1 MDWFLWLFGFLG
13 EAILFAVLIYRR
25 KWKEFPAFT
34 ALFGFQ
40 DALSIIIF
48 LIYKSISNLLYERI
62 YYSSEILNFIL
73 QLWIVWD
80 VLRTVMR
87 PTGTWLR
94 DAWKQFVPGGT
105 VGLLLAA
112 ALTWMISP
120 PTLNVLELLR
130 ARGDLFTDL
139 VFCELLIM
147 MLLTAKRLGLG
158 FRNHVFALVLGWSFL
173 SIAAI
178 AVDLSHDYF
187 GAHFQ
192 YDTLERLYKF
202 LLLPT
207 LVYWIIQFWL
217 EEPAR
222 QELPPEMRAYILALH
237 QRVNKDID
245 RLGAQ
250 R

>member
-1 MDWFLWLFGFLG
+1 
-13 EAILFAVLIYRR
+13 
-25 KWKEFPAFT
+25 
-34 ALFGFQ
+34 
-40 DALSIIIF
+40 
-48 LIYKSISNLLYERI
+48 
-62 YYSSEILNFIL
+62 
-73 QLWIVWD
+73 
-80 VLRTVMR
+80 
-87 PTGTWLR
+87 
-94 DAWKQFVPGGT
+94 
-105 VGLLLAA
+105 
-112 ALTWMISP
+112 
-120 PTLNVLELLR
+120 
-130 ARGDLFTDL
+130 
-139 VFCELLIM
+139 